1 MKTKK
6 ETHTPGPWT
15 VAPPFDD
22 RGALN
27 IRTVDSP
34 QWYIARI
41 TLSGGG
47 GPAQHEAN
55 ARLIAAAPR
64 MAKALYRIAEVF
76 GINDANLN
84 DDQKEALREA
94 AEAHDQAVRP

>member
-1 MKTKK
+1 MRIPLQPTL
-6 ETHTPGPWT
+6 ENLASWGI
-15 VAPPFDD
+15 
-22 RGALN
+22 L
-27 IRTVDSP
+27 
-34 QWYIARI
+34 ARI